1 MRESERTTESKIKRK
16 RVMQTRDQVEI
27 TKTELKTTRRT
38 PARRLLAT
46 SVESEFAVALYLRS

>member
-1 MRESERTTESKIKRK
+1 
-16 RVMQTRDQVEI
+16 MQTGHQVEI

-46 SVESEFAVALYLRS
+46 SVESEFAVNPQTQSPFALHAPIQWAI